1 MQGSSRKI
9 VIGVVLT
16 TLMVA
21 IAGALYALASP
32 PRYVATST
40 LLVGPV
46 TSDVDTLR
54 AAQSLTNTYSQLM
67 VSPTAVQDAGRR
79 AGLSSAA
86 VTDAANVTFNSDTRI
101 VVLNVTTD
109 TSAQSRVIA
118 STLTTELTR
127 TVGTVDPT
135 APGALRVLTAQ
146 PQTAEEVTRSPV
158 RYAILGG
165 VGWLLLAIAVLA
177 AFAAGT
183 PRTRSREV
191 DEERSAQSSAASDPS
206 RSSRRRSRQDGER
219 ARGSEAFGG
228 ALDDGPAPTR

>member
-1 MQGSSRKI
+1 M
-9 VIGVVLT
+9 IGVVLT

-67 VSPTAVQDAGRR
+67 VSPTALQDAGRR
-79 AGLSSAA
+79 AGLSSSA
-86 VTDAANVTFNSDTRI
+86 VSDAANVTFNSDTRI

-146 PQTAEEVTRSPV
+146 PQTATEVTRSV
-158 RYAILGG
+158 ARYAILGG

-183 PRTRSREV
+183 PRTRTRELD
-191 DEERSAQSSAASDPS
+191 DEPVAQGGYASESSTT
-206 RSSRRRSRQDGER
+206 SRRRSRQDG
-219 ARGSEAFGG
+219 ARGSESFGG
-228 ALDDGPAPTR
+228 SLDDGPAPTR